1 MMSEVQC
8 ESFGL
13 TKEQYWECRQD
24 FIPKFY
30 IDKVESE
37 EPYDEEYIEV
47 LYLDGDDG
55 VALISHY
62 CECFSDEGFKIE
74 LIDCKYCDIQYSDM
88 IEILEIF
95 KGFEEAYKERDKE
108 REMRGLYD

>member
-13 TKEQYWECRQD
+13 TKEQYRECMTN
-24 FIPKFY
+24 FIPNFY
-30 IDKVESE
+30 IDKRVSE

-47 LYLDGDDG
+47 LYLDGDEG

-62 CECFSDEGFKIE
+62 CECFSGEGFKIE
-74 LIDCKYCDIQYSDM
+74 LIDCKYCDILYSDM

-95 KGFEEAYKERDKE
+95 KEFEEDYQKKLDS
-108 REMRGLYD
+108 L

>member
-1 MMSEVQC
+1 MSEVQC

-13 TKEQYWECRQD
+13 TKEQYRECMTN
-24 FIPKFY
+24 FIPNFY
-30 IDKVESE
+30 IAKRVSE

-95 KGFEEAYKERDKE
+95 KEFEEDYQKKLDS
-108 REMRGLYD
+108 L